1 MSPRPKGYRCSAETR
16 ERMSAARKRALADPA
31 VRERI
36 SAARKRA
43 LADPAVRER
52 MSAASK
58 RAWADPAVRERMSA
72 ARKRAWAKK
81 AVRLAGLPLLRRYVD
96 RAAALFA
103 AGECGDVIVDALQ
116 QEAS

>member
-36 SAARKRA
+36 SAG
-43 LADPAVRER
+43 
-52 MSAASK
+52 
-58 RAWADPAVRERMSA
+58 
-72 ARKRAWAKK
+72 RKRAWAKK

-116 QEAS
+116 QESSSRRRLQ